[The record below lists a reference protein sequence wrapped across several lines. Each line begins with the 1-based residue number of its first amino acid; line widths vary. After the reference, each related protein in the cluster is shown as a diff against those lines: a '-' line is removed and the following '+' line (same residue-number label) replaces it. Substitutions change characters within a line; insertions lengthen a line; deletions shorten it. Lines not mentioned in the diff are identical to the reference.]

1 MNPRRIIATGALA
14 CTLLGALF
22 LGHGA
27 YIYAKAQFA
36 QVLLQRAW
44 ARTLAGEHNV
54 KPWPWADTWP
64 VARLKS
70 TAHDIDIIVLAGD
83 SGRVLAFGPGHHFG
97 SALPT
102 QSGHSV
108 VSAHRDTHFRFL
120 KNVALNDELQL
131 QNARGEWHRYRVVET
146 RVIDASEVA
155 FADVAQQSALTLV
168 TCYPFDALVPGGSLR
183 FVLTA
188 LEYGV

>member
-1 MNPRRIIATGALA
+1 MNTRRIITTGALA

-27 YIYAKAQFA
+27 YIYAKAQLA
-36 QVLLQRAW
+36 QLLLQGAW
-44 ARTLAGEHNV
+44 ERTLSGEINV

-64 VARLKS
+64 VARLRS
-70 TAHDIDIIVLAGD
+70 TGHDIDIIVLAGD

-102 QSGHSV
+102 QSGHSLI
-108 VSAHRDTHFRFL
+108 SAHRDTHFRFL
-120 KNVALNDELQL
+120 KDIALNEELQL
-131 QNARGEWHRYRVVET
+131 QNTRGEWHRYRVVET
-146 RVIDASEVA
+146 RVLDAY
-155 FADVAQQSALTLV
+155 DVELAQVTQPSALTLI
-168 TCYPFDALVPGGSLR
+168 TCYPFDALLPGGPLR

-188 LEYGV
+188 LEI